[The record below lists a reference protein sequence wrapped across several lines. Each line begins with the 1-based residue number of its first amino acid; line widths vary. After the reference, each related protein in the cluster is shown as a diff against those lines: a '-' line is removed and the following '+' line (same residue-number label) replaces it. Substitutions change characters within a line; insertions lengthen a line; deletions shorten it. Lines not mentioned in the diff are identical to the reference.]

1 MLRIFSRKVII
12 AALLFS
18 LLGLGSWHIL
28 AYTGSLVARAT
39 QSAIQ
44 SAIQSGGLTQP
55 PKPAAPKTEKTAVT
69 VSEGPAFVAGERLA
83 YNVTWSRFVTAARLE
98 TEVVERGA
106 FFGQEGFQLRAKVE
120 TTGDVKAIFF
130 EMYNQYTTY
139 ASIKS
144 LLPYRLE
151 NTIRQGVKQT
161 DETVIFDQAR
171 REARFNND
179 SALPLPANTF
189 DFISLLYALRQQ
201 PLADGWKQ
209 NFSVFYGKQ
218 LMEIEAEVK
227 KRESVISQA
236 GRYNAVRV
244 NLTPKE
250 KQFHKYRAQ
259 VWFSDDAQRLPVAIA
274 AQLPFGEVRAELTN
288 ATQVTRTTQP
298 RVQTAPLAEAPEGG
312 IPPTNGHKPDGQRLE
327 AKLPFDLGERIN
339 YEIAWGNFT
348 SVGRASFEVR
358 QKGYVGERRVFEFA
372 AEATSIGAARTLI
385 NVNDQLIS
393 FADADSLEP
402 IKTDTRLREGRRVKQ
417 VAADYDWSSKQAKLP
432 NGTVIAIAPG
442 TLDLLTLFYSIRA
455 AELKPGMLSQYA
467 FLDANHRLRGV
478 AVRVNKTEP
487 IGSALG
493 TRDALQL
500 DILTPDKTQ
509 LIAQAWI
516 SNDARRLPL
525 YIATRT
531 RFGELR
537 FQIAT
542 VANPQ

>member
-1 MLRIFSRKVII
+1 MLRIFSRKVTI
-12 AALLFS
+12 AVLFLS
-18 LLGLGSWHIL
+18 VLGLGGWRML
-28 AYTGSLVARAT
+28 AHTSSLLT
-39 QSAIQ
+39 
-44 SAIQSGGLTQP
+44 QSGGLTQP
-55 PKPAAPKTEKTAVT
+55 PKPATPKAEKAVGAS
-69 VSEGPAFVAGERLA
+69 SEGAAFLAGERLA

-106 FFGQEGFQLRAKVE
+106 FFGQEGYQLRTKVE
-120 TTGDVKAIFF
+120 TSGDVRTIFF

-139 ASIKS
+139 ASLKT

-151 NTIRQGVKQT
+151 NSVRQGVTQS
-161 DETVIFDQAR
+161 DETIIFDQSR
-171 REARFNND
+171 REARFND
-179 SALPLPANTF
+179 ESTLPLSPNTY
-189 DFISLLYALRQQ
+189 DFTSLLYTLRQQ
-201 PLADGWKQ
+201 PLAEGWKQ
-209 NFSVFYGKQ
+209 SFSVLYGKQ
-218 LMEIEAEVK
+218 LLEIEVEVK
-227 KRESVISQA
+227 KREVVVAPA
-236 GRYNAVRV
+236 GRYNTIRV
-244 NLTPKE
+244 DFTPKE
-250 KQFHKYRAQ
+250 KHFNKFRART
-259 VWFSDDAQRLPVAIA
+259 WFSDDAQRLPIVIS

-288 ATQVTRTTQP
+288 ATQTMRGKQP
-298 RVQTAPLAEAPEGG
+298 HIQTAPLAEAPEGG
-312 IPPTNGHKPDGQRLE
+312 LPSANGHRPGGPSPDV
-327 AKLPFDLGERIN
+327 KLPFDLGERIN

-372 AEATSIGAARTLI
+372 AEAASIGAARSLVS
-385 NVNDQLIS
+385 VNDQLIS

-417 VAADYDWSSKQAKLP
+417 VAADYDWSSKQAKLA

-455 AELKPGMLSQYA
+455 AELKVGALYQYG

-509 LIAQAWI
+509 LLAQAWL

-531 RFGELR
+531 RFGEIR

-542 VANPQ
+542 VVSPR

>member
-1 MLRIFSRKVII
+1 MLRIFSRKVTL
-12 AALLFS
+12 AALALS
-18 LLGLGSWHIL
+18 LLGLSGWRIL
-28 AYTGSLVARAT
+28 AYTGSLIARAT
-39 QSAIQ
+39 
-44 SAIQSGGLTQP
+44 QSGGLTQP
-55 PKPAAPKTEKTAVT
+55 PKPAAPKTDKTSVT
-69 VSEGPAFVAGERLA
+69 TSEGPAFVAGERLA
-83 YNVTWSRFVTAARLE
+83 YNITWSRFVTAARLE
-98 TEVVERGA
+98 TEIVERGA
-106 FFGQEGFQLRAKVE
+106 FFGQEGYQLRAKVE

-139 ASIKS
+139 ASVKS

-151 NTIRQGVKQT
+151 NALRQGVKQN
-161 DETVIFDQAR
+161 DETIIFDQAR
-171 REARFNND
+171 REARFQD
-179 SALPLPANTF
+179 ETSLPLPPNTY

-201 PLADGWKQ
+201 PLAEGWKQ
-209 NFSVFYGKQ
+209 SFSALFGKQ
-218 LMEIEAEVK
+218 LLELEVEVK

-236 GRYNAVRV
+236 GRYNAIRV
-244 NLTPKE
+244 HLTPKE
-250 KQFHKYRAQ
+250 KPLSKYRAQ
-259 VWFSDDAQRLPVAIA
+259 VWFSDDAQHLPVVIA
-274 AQLPFGEVRAELTN
+274 AQLPFGDVRAELTN
-288 ATQVTRTTQP
+288 VTQTRRTTQP
-298 RVQTAPLAEAPEGG
+298 RIQTAPLAEAPEGG
-312 IPPTNGHKPDGQRLE
+312 MPPINGHKPGMQRLE

-372 AEATSIGAARTLI
+372 AEAASIGAARSLV

-417 VAADYDWSSKQAKLP
+417 VAADYDWSTKQAKLP

-455 AELKPGMLSQYA
+455 AELKPGTLYQYA

-478 AVRVNKTEP
+478 AVRVNKTET

-493 TRDALQL
+493 TREALQL
-500 DILTPDKTQ
+500 DILSPDKTQ
-509 LIAQAWI
+509 LLAQAWI

-531 RFGELR
+531 KFGEIR

-542 VANPQ
+542 VANPN

>member
-1 MLRIFSRKVII
+1 MLRIFSRKVTI
-12 AALLFS
+12 AVLLFGV
-18 LLGLGSWHIL
+18 LGLGGWRML
-28 AYTGSLVARAT
+28 AQPGRFIA
-39 QSAIQ
+39 
-44 SAIQSGGLTQP
+44 QSGGLTQP
-55 PKPAAPKTEKTAVT
+55 PKPAAPKTEKPTAAT
-69 VSEGPAFVAGERLA
+69 VSEGTAFVAGERLA
-83 YNVTWSRFVTAARLE
+83 YNVTWSRFATAARLE

-106 FFGQEGFQLRAKVE
+106 FFGQDGYQLRTKVE
-120 TTGDVKAIFF
+120 TAGDVKTIFF

-139 ASIKS
+139 ASLKT

-151 NTIRQGVKQT
+151 NTIRQGLKQN
-161 DETVIFDQAR
+161 DETIILDQAR
-171 REARFNND
+171 REARFTD
-179 SALPLPANTF
+179 ESTLPLPSNTY

-201 PLADGWKQ
+201 PLSEGWKQ
-209 NFSVFYGKQ
+209 SYSVLYGKQ
-218 LMEIEAEVK
+218 LLEIEVEVK
-227 KRESVISQA
+227 KREAVIAQA

-244 NLTPKE
+244 DFTPKE
-250 KQFHKYRAQ
+250 KQFNKHRAR
-259 VWFSDDAQRLPVAIA
+259 VWFSDDAQRLPVVLS

-288 ATQVTRTTQP
+288 ATQTSRSAQP
-298 RVQTAPLAEAPEGG
+298 HIQTAPLAEAPEGAL
-312 IPPTNGHKPDGQRLE
+312 PPHNGHKPGGPRPE

-372 AEATSIGAARTLI
+372 AEAASIGAARTLV

-455 AELKPGMLSQYA
+455 AELKVGALYQYA

-478 AVRVNKTEP
+478 AVRVNKTEA

-493 TRDALQL
+493 TREALQL

-509 LIAQAWI
+509 LLAQAWL

-525 YIATRT
+525 YFAART

-542 VANPQ
+542 VVNPR

>member
-1 MLRIFSRKVII
+1 M
-12 AALLFS
+12 AALLVGG
-18 LLGLGSWHIL
+18 LGLCGWRLL
-28 AYTGSLVARAT
+28 AQPGGQAT
-39 QSAIQ
+39 QTTP
-44 SAIQSGGLTQP
+44 GFTQP
-55 PKPAAPKTEKTAVT
+55 PKPATPKTEKAAALA
-69 VSEGPAFVAGERLA
+69 SEGMPFVAGERLV
-83 YNVTWSRFVTAARLE
+83 YNVTWSRFASAARLE

-106 FFGQEGFQLRAKVE
+106 FFGQEGYQLRTKVE
-120 TTGDVKAIFF
+120 TAGDVKAIFF

-139 ASIKS
+139 ASPRS

-151 NTIRQGVKQT
+151 NTIRQGVNQM
-161 DETVIFDQAR
+161 DETIFFDQAH
-171 REARFNND
+171 REARFNDD
-179 SALPLPANTF
+179 STLPLSPNTY
-189 DFISLLYALRQQ
+189 DFTSLLYAVRQQ
-201 PLADGWKQ
+201 PLAEGWKQ
-209 NFSVFYGKQ
+209 SFSVLYGKQ
-218 LMEIEAEVK
+218 PLEIEVEVK
-227 KRESVISQA
+227 KREAVISQL

-244 NLTPKE
+244 DFTPKE
-250 KQFHKYRAQ
+250 KQFSKFRAR
-259 VWFSDDAQRLPVAIA
+259 VWFSDDAQRLPIAIS

-288 ATQVTRTTQP
+288 ATQTSRGTQP
-298 RVQTAPLAEAPEGG
+298 RIQNTPLAEAPEGG
-312 IPPTNGHKPDGQRLE
+312 APATNGHPPGGARGE
-327 AKLPFDLGERIN
+327 AKLPFDLGERLN
-339 YEIAWGNFT
+339 YDIAWGNFT

-358 QKGYVGERRVFEFA
+358 QKGYVGDRRVFEFA
-372 AEATSIGAARTLI
+372 AEAASIGAARTLV

-442 TLDLLTLFYSIRA
+442 TLDLLTLFYSVRA
-455 AELKPGMLSQYA
+455 AELKVGALYQFS
-467 FLDANHRLRGV
+467 FLDANHRVRGV

-493 TRDALQL
+493 ARDALQL
-500 DILTPDKTQ
+500 DILTTDKTQ
-509 LIAQAWI
+509 LLAQAWI

-542 VANPQ
+542 VVNPR